1 MGKCERSLSK
11 RVAAIML
18 AVMSLVWLTGCKS
31 LSPAAEETQT
41 SAMTAETQMSAT
53 AADVQLPETMTPTEA
68 RVVFPVQLENGQ
80 IEIGSLFQL
89 DGINP
94 DCQYEEGTDIGA
106 IEITNTSEDFLVEA
120 RICAKLSDGTQADFL
135 VTNLPA
141 GKSAVAFAVDNAA
154 LGAEVS
160 CEDLTCEAVWLQ
172 EDPMPESVTAVSD
185 GMLITLTNN
194 TDQNISEL
202 IIYCRCPFDAA
213 YYGGIAYEYTVND
226 IPAHGQA
233 TVEALDCILGMAE
246 AVRIAVK

>member
-1 MGKCERSLSK
+1 MVSFARKKKITVLS
-11 RVAAIML
+11 AAL
-18 AVMSLVWLTGCKS
+18 LSVVLLLVGCAGAEES
-31 LSPAAEETQT
+31 AAE
-41 SAMTAETQMSAT
+41 
-53 AADVQLPETMTPTEA
+53 TPTQAVAIRPE
-68 RVVFPVQLENGQ
+68 VVVPTQAVSEFPMMMESGKLTLDN
-80 IEIGSLFQL
+80 LFRY

-106 IEITNTSEDFLVEA
+106 IEITNTSEDFLLEA
-120 RICAKLSDGTQADFL
+120 RISAKLSDGTQADFL

-141 GKSAVAFAVDNAA
+141 GKSAMAFAVDNAT

-202 IIYCRCPFDAA
+202 IIYCRCPFDEA

-233 TVEALDCILGMAE
+233 TVEALDCILGLAE